1 MSHTATLPA
10 GCEAGWH
17 GKQLMQQGWRGLG
30 MKRERSYSL
39 ACVIRPAYGRM
50 DGSFPS
56 ACAEWGSKWGNH
68 EILLLP
74 GGCSGR

>member
-1 MSHTATLPA
+1 
-10 GCEAGWH
+10 
-17 GKQLMQQGWRGLG
+17 